1 MSSRRRF
8 GDFCAR
14 VFHSRDRNSRSLDES
29 PRPRARWEGWGI
41 VSIDAS
47 RTTRTTR
54 TMAHDVDR
62 RLCPIV
68 DRETRAP
75 IVASL
80 ARTLRSRVEARTTAP
95 RDRGGSFSCYEG
107 GARTTDGGRV
117 RRTRERERDAGE
129 FGGRES
135 KCARWMD
142 HRGMRAG
149 GGRRA
154 GRGRRRARARVLAE
168 DGGTRDERRA
178 RGCGRSRWP

>member
-1 MSSRRRF
+1 MCSRRRF

-68 DRETRAP
+68 ERETRAP

-142 HRGMRAG
+142 HRGMRGG